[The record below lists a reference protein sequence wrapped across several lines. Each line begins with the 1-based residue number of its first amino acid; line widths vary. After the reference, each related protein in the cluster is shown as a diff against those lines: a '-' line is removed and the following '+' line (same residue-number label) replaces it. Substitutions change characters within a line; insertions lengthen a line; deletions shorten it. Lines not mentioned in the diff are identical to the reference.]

1 MIQLFIWIIEYQ
13 NDGKKILKPFVSYIT
28 TYLEKICNTTAE
40 PDIINTAQ
48 KFMNQELVKIK

>member
-1 MIQLFIWIIEYQ
+1 MIQLFIWIIKYQ
-13 NDGKKILKPFVSYIT
+13 SDGKKILKPFVLYIT
-28 TYLEKICNTTAE
+28 TYLENICNITDE